1 MLLGACSTGGA
12 AFSATTTG
20 GAAGAFS
27 TATASVRS
35 RAGAVALAAPPV
47 EGAALGAEN
56 KFMAGCDSG
65 CATGFFGSSASSSS
79 RSSSCAGDTV
89 LATAAGAGQAGVGFT
104 TGVDVGSVV
113 SGVATGA
120 AAFISG
126 TAEAT
131 GFTGAVTAGGAGG
144 VVGLAG
150 SPLRNRPR
158 ATRKVP
164 LDCSIFMGL
173 VRTRLAPMRNAF
185 ATPA

>member
-20 GAAGAFS
+20 GAPGAFS

-56 KFMAGCDSG
+56 KFIAGCDSG
-65 CATGFFGSSASSSS
+65 CATGFFGSSASTSS

-104 TGVDVGSVV
+104 TGVDIGSGV

-120 AAFISG
+120 AALFFRKSG
-126 TAEAT
+126 
-131 GFTGAVTAGGAGG
+131 GPRLTGAVTA
-144 VVGLAG
+144 
-150 SPLRNRPR
+150 
-158 ATRKVP
+158 
-164 LDCSIFMGL
+164 
-173 VRTRLAPMRNAF
+173 
-185 ATPA
+185 